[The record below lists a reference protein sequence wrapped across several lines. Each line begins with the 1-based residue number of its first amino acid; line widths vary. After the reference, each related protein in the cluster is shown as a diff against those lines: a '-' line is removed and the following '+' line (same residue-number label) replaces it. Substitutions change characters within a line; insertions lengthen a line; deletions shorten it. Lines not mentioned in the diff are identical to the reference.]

1 MSNLACFATG
11 SRNLAIS
18 ICRSGRFEVKKAK
31 RPRCLSPAGP
41 PPPSRLHRTGQRRQ
55 LVDALNATLAVET
68 DASVTTITHMVHTG
82 QDLRRRIMIG
92 SLIAFVWTSFA
103 ATFVLVMKLIRLG
116 SHTGFAPLCGP
127 VLLFAIL
134 GAMLGLVTLSP
145 VDARSIRLA
154 FGVCTAYAYIW
165 GMLFFMIGLATAA
178 SCETAHELKCA
189 NWAFWWFA
197 IAVIDWA
204 LASWLIWK
212 RMREPSTGQQRNT
225 RLIGM
230 MWRALRTSA
239 CPPARPVS
247 SSASSAMPCMTR
259 TWMGGA
265 SEEASSSTLRRRT
278 AHAERVLGLL
288 AGAECDGA
296 LVGALTRRDAATP
309 SEGEGMPAEA
319 CLRPG
324 APRCRVRCR
333 DDRSL
338 QQYRQRGGAYRLA
351 VSAMVEQAKQN
362 FYAIPTSSLH
372 LVDLASNEDT
382 GLNERVGRAKLGQVD
397 AFVSHSWHDS
407 GEPKFAALMDWANGF
422 ESRRGRA
429 PRVWLDKACI
439 QQTAIEESLRMLP
452 IFLPGCRTLLI
463 LAGRTYTSRLWCV
476 LECFVF
482 LKMGGEPERIQVYP
496 FSEESDKSV
505 QEVANSAVVVHR
517 LERFD
522 ARRATCF
529 KEDERQHLLSVIRAG
544 FGSLDEFNSTMRG
557 LFIDKMQPHL
567 AGLQRQASGVG
578 ARAHV
583 ILPRQLVRATGAQ
596 GHGHDRRPAA
606 GLATPPRPHVRATRA
621 GQGQVHHR
629 RPAAAPRWSRH
640 RRRICS
646 AC

>member
-1 MSNLACFATG
+1 
-11 SRNLAIS
+11 
-18 ICRSGRFEVKKAK
+18 
-31 RPRCLSPAGP
+31 
-41 PPPSRLHRTGQRRQ
+41 
-55 LVDALNATLAVET
+55 
-68 DASVTTITHMVHTG
+68 
-82 QDLRRRIMIG
+82 
-92 SLIAFVWTSFA
+92 
-103 ATFVLVMKLIRLG
+103 
-116 SHTGFAPLCGP
+116 
-127 VLLFAIL
+127 
-134 GAMLGLVTLSP
+134 
-145 VDARSIRLA
+145 
-154 FGVCTAYAYIW
+154 
-165 GMLFFMIGLATAA
+165 
-178 SCETAHELKCA
+178 
-189 NWAFWWFA
+189 
-197 IAVIDWA
+197 
-204 LASWLIWK
+204 
-212 RMREPSTGQQRNT
+212 
-225 RLIGM
+225 
-230 MWRALRTSA
+230 
-239 CPPARPVS
+239 
-247 SSASSAMPCMTR
+247 
-259 TWMGGA
+259 
-265 SEEASSSTLRRRT
+265 
-278 AHAERVLGLL
+278 
-288 AGAECDGA
+288 
-296 LVGALTRRDAATP
+296 
-309 SEGEGMPAEA
+309 
-319 CLRPG
+319 
-324 APRCRVRCR
+324 
-333 DDRSL
+333 
-338 QQYRQRGGAYRLA
+338 
-351 VSAMVEQAKQN
+351 MVEQAKQN

-578 ARAHV
+578 ARAYV